1 MARLETAY
9 SNLRDRWRD
18 YQRWAGDALI
28 GPGLWVLIGL
38 SFAFFAVNSDTRQLV
53 VVGVVV
59 GSVFALGA
67 LGLTLIYGVLKFGNF
82 AHGDMM
88 VLGGYVAFFVL
99 TGRMIREANDDAE
112 VLPTTLD
119 ALPGSL
125 DPIGELTFGYGLLLA
140 MAVSAAL
147 MGLLFVGLDRLVYR
161 PLRRRRAGIVIIAV
175 ASLGVTLIVRSAVLI
190 FWGPDP
196 RRYVSGIDPA
206 KSLLFD
212 VKLRPDQMFILA
224 LALGLTVLVYLLLY
238 RTKLGK
244 AMRAMADNPEL
255 ARVSGINTEQ
265 VVVWTWMIG
274 GALAAVAGV
283 LLAIQ
288 SQLNPQLGFVILLPL
303 FAAAILGGVGNPVG
317 ALVGGLVVGIAQ
329 EVSTEYF
336 APGYKPGV
344 AFLILIA
351 ILLLRPNGLFGAK
364 V

>member
-1 MARLETAY
+1 MATVEATPRAAG
-9 SNLRDRWRD
+9 RRWRD
-18 YQRWAGDALI
+18 YQRWAGEVLV
-28 GPGLWVLIGL
+28 GPGLWVLIGIL
-38 SFAFFAVNSDTRQLV
+38 LTYFAVNGDTRQLV

-59 GSVFALGA
+59 GVIYALGA

-88 VLGGYVAFFVL
+88 VFGGYVAFFAL
-99 TGRMIREANDDAE
+99 TGRMVREGNEDAA
-112 VLPTTLD
+112 VLPTSID
-119 ALPGSL
+119 SLPGSL
-125 DPIGELTFGYGLLLA
+125 DSISDLSFGYGLLLA
-140 MAVSAAL
+140 MAVSAVV

-161 PLRRRRAGIVIIAV
+161 PLRRRKAGIVIVAV
-175 ASLGVTLIVRSAVLI
+175 ASLGVALIVRSAVLI

-196 RRYVSGIDPA
+196 RVYVSGIHPA

-212 VKLRPDQMFILA
+212 VRLRPDQMFILA
-224 LALGLTVLVYLLLY
+224 VALGLTILVYLLLY

-255 ARVSGINTEQ
+255 AKVSGINTEQ
-265 VVVWTWMIG
+265 VVFWTWMIG
-274 GALAAVAGV
+274 GALAAIAGV
-283 LLAIQ
+283 MLAIQ

-303 FAAAILGGVGNPVG
+303 FAAAILGGVGSPVG

-336 APGYKPGV
+336 APGYKPGI
-344 AFLILIA
+344 AFLLLIT
-351 ILLLRPNGLFGAK
+351 ILLLRPSGLFGTK